1 MLLLPILSKAN
12 EAREIEFLIMK
23 IDRQLLDKIAH
34 LSRLEFDEKDAEK
47 MMKDMTAIVDWVEK
61 LKEVDTDNIEPLTTM
76 SHEVNVLREDEV
88 KEHLSHERALK
99 NAPKKDDDYFRVPKV
114 LE

>member
-1 MLLLPILSKAN
+1 
-12 EAREIEFLIMK
+12 MK
-23 IDRQLLDKIAH
+23 IDRALLDKIAH

-61 LKEVDTDNIEPLTTM
+61 LKEVNTDGVEPLTTM
-76 SHEVNVLREDEV
+76 SHEINALREDEV
-88 KEHLSHERALK
+88 KEHLSHESALR
-99 NAPKKDDDYFRVPKV
+99 NAPKKDSDYFRVPKV